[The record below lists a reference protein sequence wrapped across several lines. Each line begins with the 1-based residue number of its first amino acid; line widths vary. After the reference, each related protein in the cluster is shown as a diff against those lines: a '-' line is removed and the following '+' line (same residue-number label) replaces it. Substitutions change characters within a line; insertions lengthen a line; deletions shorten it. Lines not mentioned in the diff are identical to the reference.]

1 MKKKMLSLALAA
13 ALLAGATVPAMAA
26 GSAGTANNAVL
37 PATENSFVAS
47 PAGGQDARSD
57 DEEIEIVTDNVVTGG
72 YIRQRGTAE
81 SRPLEQIDYP
91 VIKITTL
98 AMSAPSNDKIDAA
111 NPGATGDQ
119 KAGMMTESGLTYGKN
134 DTVNETADRYY
145 AAETTGDFVD
155 NYSLSFFDNLVT
167 VVEGNLENYSAVQI
181 ADISANSLA
190 LGTGK
195 DVRLTFSAPGVKT
208 NSRVMVARIRNG
220 SMEFIPS
227 TAGSGTISFDV
238 HPSSLGTFVLLVRG
252 EQ

>member
-13 ALLAGATVPAMAA
+13 TLLAGVTVPAMAA
-26 GSAGTANNAVL
+26 GSAGTANSAVL
-37 PATENSFVAS
+37 PVTENSFVGS
-47 PAGGQDARSD
+47 PSGGQDARSD

-208 NSRVMVARIRNG
+208 GSRVMVARIRNG

-238 HPSSLGTFVLLVRG
+238 HPSGLGTFVLLVRG

>member
-13 ALLAGATVPAMAA
+13 VMLVGAAVPAVAVRSSAGADGNVMEQYPTQPFV
-26 GSAGTANNAVL
+26 GS
-37 PATENSFVAS
+37 PS
-47 PAGGQDARSD
+47 GGQDAQSD
-57 DEEIEIVTDNVVTGG
+57 NQEIEIVTDNVVTGG

-81 SRPLEQIDYP
+81 PRPLEQINYP

-145 AAETTGDFVD
+145 AAESTGDFVD

-190 LGTGK
+190 LDTGK

-238 HPSSLGTFVLLVRG
+238 YPSNLGAFVLLVRG
-252 EQ
+252 E

>member
-13 ALLAGATVPAMAA
+13 AMLVGAAVPAVAA
-26 GSAGTANNAVL
+26 GSAGTANSAVL
-37 PATENSFVAS
+37 PVTENSFVGS
-47 PAGGQDARSD
+47 PSGGQDARSD

-208 NSRVMVARIRNG
+208 GSRVMVARIRNG
-220 SMEFIPS
+220 SMEFVPS

-238 HPSSLGTFVLLVRG
+238 HPSNLGTFVLLVRG
-252 EQ
+252 E